1 MLGCRLQNGPTL
13 GAWELRH
20 IPGAAQRGA
29 HLLTILMLVMAAL
42 LAGALNAVAGGGTFL
57 TLPALLYAGVP
68 PVAANAT
75 STVALLPGYLSGAYG
90 FRHSVGPAAG
100 LSVTRQLVTSLCG
113 GLVGALLLLI
123 TPNEIFRAVVPWL
136 LLLATALFAVGDRLA
151 VWLQK
156 HARAGTGSV
165 VAGLFVVS
173 VYGGYFNGGLGILL
187 LAMFCLVGMTDL
199 NTMNGLKNLIS
210 AVLTAI
216 SVVIFSAAGLVHWPQ
231 ALVMMVAGT
240 VGGYL
245 GALVARHIRPSHLR
259 SGIVVVGLVMAIL
272 FFAA

>member
-1 MLGCRLQNGPTL
+1 MRSGVTTVFP
-13 GAWELRH
+13 
-20 IPGAAQRGA
+20 RGRNN
-29 HLLTILMLVMAAL
+29 LK
-42 LAGALNAVAGGGTFL
+42 
-57 TLPALLYAGVP
+57 P
-68 PVAANAT
+68 
-75 STVALLPGYLSGAYG
+75 
-90 FRHSVGPAAG
+90 
-100 LSVTRQLVTSLCG
+100 
-113 GLVGALLLLI
+113 
-123 TPNEIFRAVVPWL
+123 
-136 LLLATALFAVGDRLA
+136 
-151 VWLQK
+151 
-156 HARAGTGSV
+156 
-165 VAGLFVVS
+165 